1 MAAMERIMELVY
13 SNQLGDFDPNKR
25 YRNPDLFRA
34 VERGVTKVVIVGDY
48 PEIKA
53 AYDAAEIEVE
63 VQTRKTPVT
72 SAAGKARAAKDK
84 VPAGKERTGKN
95 VLTGGTNGTIKDGTE
110 DEPVYIPK
118 LESNDQWIIITRDG
132 VRFGEFVGT
141 ADEAKAE
148 ADRLNEVKE

>member
-1 MAAMERIMELVY
+1 MELVY

-72 SAAGKARAAKDK
+72 SAAGNARTAKDK
-84 VPAGKERTGKN
+84 VPAGKERTGNK
-95 VLTGGTNGTIKDGTE
+95 VLNGSTNGTIKDGTE

-141 ADEAKAE
+141 ADEAKTE

>member
-1 MAAMERIMELVY
+1 MELVY

-25 YRNPDLFRA
+25 YRNPDLFRV

-63 VQTRKTPVT
+63 VLTRKTPVT
-72 SAAGKARAAKDK
+72 SAAGKEK
-84 VPAGKERTGKN
+84 TGKN
-95 VLTGGTNGTIKDGTE
+95 VLTGGTNGTLKDGTK

>member
-53 AYDAAEIEVE
+53 AYDDAEIEVE
-63 VQTRKTPVT
+63 VLTRKTPVT
-72 SAAGKARAAKDK
+72 SAAGKEKTAKDK
-84 VPAGKERTGKN
+84 GAAGKEKTGKN
-95 VLTGGTNGTIKDGTE
+95 VLTGGTNGTLKDGTK

-141 ADEAKAE
+141 ADEAKVE
-148 ADRLNEVKE
+148 ADRLNESKE

>member
-1 MAAMERIMELVY
+1 MELVY

-72 SAAGKARAAKDK
+72 SVAGKARTAKDK
-84 VPAGKERTGKN
+84 VPAGKERTGNK
-95 VLTGGTNGTIKDGTE
+95 VLNGSTNGTIKDGTE

-141 ADEAKAE
+141 ADEAKTE